1 MGSCSFTLKFLQRK
15 GRLWRVSWPGAG
27 ERGEERGLAVWQD
40 CRGCRCERP
49 VRVPW
54 VRVPV
59 IILFY
64 FLSPALREHRGRGRR
79 DTSPCQP
86 PCHLRLCV
94 APGAEEAPRMARR
107 GRAAG
112 VGRRVRVCRA
122 DARPRCTGVRL
133 FDSLR
138 ARYGE
143 CTPAGRRLC
152 SRCRSGRRTGMHVSE
167 FVSHGYEARAG
178 RGARL
183 CCAFAGRDDPGKAVV
198 RSHHP
203 VRVAVHGSCGSP
215 M

>member
-122 DARPRCTGVRL
+122 DARPGCTGVWNECSSL
-133 FDSLR
+133 FIWPV
-138 ARYGE
+138 
-143 CTPAGRRLC
+143 CTGFGLFYCPQWHLH
-152 SRCRSGRRTGMHVSE
+152 S
-167 FVSHGYEARAG
+167 
-178 RGARL
+178 RGAAAMQPLPQRPADREACQRIRL
-183 CCAFAGRDDPGKAVV
+183 PWL
-198 RSHHP
+198 
-203 VRVAVHGSCGSP
+203 
-215 M
+215 